1 MLIPFRYKLS
11 LIISVVT
18 LLILSLAFA
27 AVDREIEKEFRKVI
41 EQRLQQAVDV
51 VNQRMQDRYERL
63 FSQAITASE
72 SKLIQDVLTDR
83 GLSRTTCDDII
94 REEILPNL
102 TQADE
107 LLVTDAEGDLLAD
120 SSQNDHLWQYLIAA
134 SSLAD
139 GIAGEQVTGI
149 TVLDDR
155 WQQWLLL
162 PVFIGDQLF
171 GTVILVSTLGEK
183 DLLEISQLTGTE
195 LLTISGDSFLATSWN
210 QHKDSTKIDDSN
222 TINPVFYDFVK
233 NSGEGQYQGASTKE
247 VNLEGERMLLR
258 HNQPGNPFIPEF
270 IVGQSLDS
278 ALAFV
283 TTIKQVML
291 VIALIGLFLAG
302 ALGFLFASSVSR
314 PIRTLA
320 GATHAIADEDFSQR
334 VDIRTHD
341 EFHELGESFNQ
352 MSASLAEKA
361 SIRQALDKSVSRDV
375 ADHLLQQG
383 VQLGGESREAT
394 IVFAD
399 IRGFTSLAEQL
410 TENQLLELLNEYF
423 ARINIC
429 IDKHHGTI
437 DKFIGDAVMAIFGA
451 PLDDDQHALH
461 AIQAAMDM
469 CQAVEKYNQE
479 VSTRYGCEINIGI
492 GINSG
497 RVVSGLVGSQDR
509 LNYTVLGDQVNIA
522 SRMENLTRYYGSG
535 IIITEQTRDVVIEQA
550 AGELPYLFRYLDRVQ
565 VKGKTVGVNLYQ
577 PVYAREGV
585 DKKLQAYDKA
595 LQLLSLEKF
604 LQAQQEFEK
613 LATLWPSDRVISAW
627 LERVRSYQQQPKN
640 FRRDYVDGVRVF
652 AAKR

>member
-72 SKLIQDVLTDR
+72 SKLVQDVLTDR

-120 SSQNDHLWQYLIAA
+120 SSQNDYLWQHLIAT

-195 LLTISGDSFLATSWN
+195 LLTISGDSFLATSWK
-210 QHKDSTKIDDSN
+210 QHQDSTRIDDTN
-222 TINPVFYDFVK
+222 TIKPGFFDFVK
-233 NSGEGQYQGASTKE
+233 NSGKVQYQGASTKE
-247 VNLEGERMLLR
+247 VNLEGERMLVR

-283 TTIKQVML
+283 NTIKQVML
-291 VIALIGLFLAG
+291 VIALIGLFIAG

-320 GATHAIADEDFSQR
+320 GATQAIADEDFSQR

-341 EFHELGESFNQ
+341 EFHALGESFNQ

-394 IVFAD
+394 ILFAD
-399 IRGFTSLAEQL
+399 IRGFTTLAEQL
-410 TENQLLELLNEYF
+410 TEIQLLELLNEYF
-423 ARINIC
+423 ARINTC
-429 IDKHHGTI
+429 IEKHHGTI

-461 AIQAAMDM
+461 ATQSAMDM
-469 CQAVEKYNQE
+469 CRAVEKYNQE

-535 IIITEQTRDVVIEQA
+535 IIITEQTRDVLIEQA

-585 DKKLQAYDKA
+585 DKKIQAYEKVM
-595 LQLLSLEKF
+595 QLVSLEKF
-604 LQAQQEFEK
+604 AQAQQEFEK
-613 LATLWPSDRVISAW
+613 LAALWPSDRVISAW
-627 LERVRSYQQQPKN
+627 LERVRSYQQQPES
-640 FRRDYVDGVRVF
+640 FSRDYINGVRVF
-652 AAKR
+652 AEKR